1 VGTCLNGLVSKLRG
15 EKSPLFFDFF
25 QKELDKNSNL
35 WYNVVTPTRKGTKTM
50 NDMKVNVICDG
61 RKGSEKN
68 PASIAIILHLPNN
81 NGGYSRFY
89 ADVLYSNELKE
100 WYFSRMNH
108 CIDEKVIL
116 KHLFNDELMF
126 SRKVCN
132 RINKIWKNKKW

>member
-1 VGTCLNGLVSKLRG
+1 MK
-15 EKSPLFFDFF
+15 
-25 QKELDKNSNL
+25 
-35 WYNVVTPTRKGTKTM
+35 
-50 NDMKVNVICDG
+50 DMKVNVICDG

-81 NGGYSRFY
+81 DGTFSRFY